1 MKTLLLLAALAAV
14 TAVTAVT
21 ACDRRTSPTENGARA
36 VTGIVEL
43 RFGSLVERY
52 DLRVERTDQG
62 FAPSLTPIGGAHAA
76 GRGLLGLAFVRSD
89 GGGGPGDPIVIP
101 TPRGTVTSRLTYRPL
116 GPWHV
121 LDRAAVSVAVPQLGA
136 GPEFTVAVLE
146 PRLVR

>member
-14 TAVTAVT
+14 TAVTA
-21 ACDRRTSPTENGARA
+21 CDRRASPTENGARA

-62 FAPSLTPIGGAHAA
+62 FAPSLTPLGGAQAA
-76 GRGLLGLAFVRSD
+76 GRGLQGLAFVRFD
-89 GGGGPGDPIVIP
+89 AGGGDPIVIP
-101 TPRGTVTSRLTYRPL
+101 TPQGTVTTRLTYRPL
-116 GPWHV
+116 GPWQV
-121 LDRAAVSVAVPQLGA
+121 LDRAAVSVAVPQLGT
-136 GPEFTVAVLE
+136 GPEFTVAVVE

>member
-43 RFGSLVERY
+43 RFGSLTERY

-62 FAPSLTPIGGAHAA
+62 FAPSLTPIGGAHPP
-76 GRGLLGLAFVRSD
+76 GRGLLGLAFVRPD
-89 GGGGPGDPIVIP
+89 AGAGDPFVIL
-101 TPRGTVTSRLTYRPL
+101 TPQGTVTTRLTYRPL